1 MIGDKAVNKN
11 AQHARRDL
19 IVPIIT
25 AISLTDAVV
34 WEWLPGFAGYIV
46 DVQSYNR
53 TTAGAVTFKVRTGG
67 ASYAAGRS
75 AITDLVAVTASRQSA
90 VLSTTLA
97 NRRFSSAEVIRVG
110 LTTDGTGA
118 LTNGSIIVTVRPLL
132 GGEY

>member
-1 MIGDKAVNKN
+1 MSGGVS
-11 AQHARRDL
+11 
-19 IVPIIT
+19 T
-25 AISLTDAVV
+25 
-34 WEWLPGFAGYIV
+34 
-46 DVQSYNR
+46 